1 MRRASAI
8 AALSS
13 LVRVLAIILLS
24 LSLMACRHQPKV
36 IVLSPDSPLA
46 HDIGTW
52 LDSDLICVGLPGREA
67 LYVQRRCVPMRTIR
81 TLILQTRSAD
91 GGMQGTFTKVQH

>member
-8 AALSS
+8 AALSR
-13 LVRVLAIILLS
+13 LVRVLAIILLLS
-24 LSLMACRHQPKV
+24 LSACRHQPKV
-36 IVLSPDSPLA
+36 LVLAPDSPLA